1 MKYCKSKRSYFYKV
15 VGDKK
20 TRISIE
26 EYKSKMKGGTVES
39 DGKLEKLDFSKE
51 NIHKGIYFVNQQI
64 HKNVLDEINLKV
76 LRKPFYLLGE
86 PVIFFGIDENNFKY
100 ACYYVFDKFSKKI
113 IVKDINK
120 NVIDILTIDIKY
132 LIELFWG
139 LVNIRKKDKTFM
151 DTLYK
156 LLREYFSYNI
166 EKLRPVLYD
175 DAIRE
180 MTLSYNTGRKNSYG
194 NRKTLSVFNLQQ
206 SKQIINN
213 LKLPTY
219 IESFLV
225 NKLKSIMEIAES
237 MRKKDFL
244 QYTLKIINQKNFKK

>member
-1 MKYCKSKRSYFYKV
+1 M
-15 VGDKK
+15 
-20 TRISIE
+20 
-26 EYKSKMKGGTVES
+26 
-39 DGKLEKLDFSKE
+39 
-51 NIHKGIYFVNQQI
+51 
-64 HKNVLDEINLKV
+64 
-76 LRKPFYLLGE
+76 
-86 PVIFFGIDENNFKY
+86 
-100 ACYYVFDKFSKKI
+100 
-113 IVKDINK
+113 
-120 NVIDILTIDIKY
+120 TIDINY

-156 LLREYFSYNI
+156 LLREYFSNNI
-166 EKLRPVLYD
+166 EKLRLVLYD

-225 NKLKSIMEIAES
+225 NKLKKIMTEAEN
-237 MRKKDFL
+237 MRKKGFSPKNIENYKSKEF
-244 QYTLKIINQKNFKK
+244 QKIANRLLNQTQRRII